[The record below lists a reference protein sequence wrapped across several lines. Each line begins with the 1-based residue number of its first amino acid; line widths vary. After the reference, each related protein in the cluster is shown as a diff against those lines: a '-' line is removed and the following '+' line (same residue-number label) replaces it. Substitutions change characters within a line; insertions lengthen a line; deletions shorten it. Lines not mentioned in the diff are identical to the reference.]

1 MPDLAALQARMA
13 RALLSGRFDD
23 IVRHMTPGPVPAAD
37 ALSVHR
43 GTAVGGLVNALRL
56 SHPTVLALVG
66 EDFFDQA
73 ARAFVQSAPPASA
86 SLTSYGEGFAIFLE
100 AYDLAKGLPYL
111 ADVARFDFA
120 LDQAASA
127 AIGDDGPGLDLGE
140 AVLTLDASLR
150 LIELDYPADA
160 IRDALAEDE
169 DRLAAIDMG
178 RRRRTLAL
186 WRLPDGAGVRVLSP
200 VSSPF
205 VAAMLAGEDL
215 SDFTAPEAELALL
228 SAEVF
233 TAPFARLSLKPF

>member
-1 MPDLAALQARMA
+1 MPDLAALQAGMA
-13 RALLSGRFDD
+13 RALLAGRFDD
-23 IVRHMTPGPVPAAD
+23 IALRIAPGPISDAE

-43 GTAVGGLVNALRL
+43 GTALGGLVNALRL
-56 SHPTVLALVG
+56 GHPTVLALVG

-73 ARAFVQSAPPASA
+73 ARTFAQSAPPSSA
-86 SLTSYGEGFAIFLE
+86 WLTGYGKGFAEFLE
-100 AYDLAKGLPYL
+100 AYDLARSLPYL

-120 LDQAASA
+120 VGQVGDA
-127 AIGDDGPGLDLGE
+127 AIGADGPALDLGE
-140 AVLTLDASLR
+140 AMLTLDASLR
-150 LIELDYPADA
+150 LLELDYPADA

-169 DRLAAIDMG
+169 DRLAGIDMR

-186 WRLPDGAGVRVLSP
+186 WRLPDGAGLRVLSP

-205 VAAMLAGEDL
+205 VRAVLAGEDL

-233 TAPFARLSLKPF
+233 TAPFARLSLKPA